1 MLQVLLNFNS
11 GRILRFTTRLIYM
24 YRNFLRLQSKDLVS
38 FRLEMFCS
46 PSYSVVIR
54 ETLNVKEIS
63 VTVKVNMTTG
73 GV

>member
-1 MLQVLLNFNS
+1 
-11 GRILRFTTRLIYM
+11 M
-24 YRNFLRLQSKDLVS
+24 YRNFLRLQAKDLVS

-46 PSYSVVIR
+46 PSYSVLIR

-73 GV
+73 GVKCKRKQTSSEKKSKLSF